1 MYIEEKQVFNL
12 MDTNGRRS
20 DVLNAFNIYLQT
32 LQEIKDDY
40 PSEKWSNYP
49 KSIAQFLFYTKAV
62 EKSKDVFKKHG
73 KFDEFINT
81 LEDDYTA
88 FIEKDSSWIENNL
101 SDVAKVLDES
111 IEKRARHYTSN
122 LVKIGFTDSKRNI
135 SNAGYD
141 YLNGTIKRDPIETFL
156 PLNEINIILI
166 RQLLKLKIFTKEV
179 DGKRFYYSPFFMAL
193 HMLLNGA
200 NIDKN
205 TFSIVIQGSSPYM
218 EKELKQAII
227 NNDISYEELVDY
239 FQNEKVVIP
248 EDIAKNSIIQK
259 DVFCKYF
266 GSSKNKEKIQEIY
279 YSFYLALINFRN
291 HNSKEN
297 YHNLV
302 TCLEDNQELLKKAF
316 GYGKNIFD
324 IGRKDKRLSLDE
336 FIEAN
341 HNHCFIKSNELNR
354 VFYCAFI
361 NSKHIDV
368 MREYADT
375 TTRLLSA
382 TGLFKFNPMP
392 DIAYKDIIALVFPK
406 EFVDNNIFGI
416 VDEEEYSNYEGSIDS
431 YFSNNLPISGI
442 LNYDDNDVN
451 RILNSV
457 IELTGADDLKGV
469 HSVLESKKNE
479 DFILHINEKYTKEE
493 IVRILSL
500 FSDRKNDSK
509 IKKAVND
516 TAPVPTIYEFIVAI
530 AWYYISDEKY
540 NLYDSLNLTLNADF
554 EPVIHAAGGA
564 GDIVINYDNLI
575 LMLEV
580 TLMNKQAQKRGE
592 WEPVLRHS
600 LNLKAENNNKET
612 LTFFVA
618 DELDYNTINIWRAVA
633 AVPLESTF
641 DHKKVDGVI
650 IMPFTNNDMIRFLIE
665 ETSSVKIIEAVKAS
679 FAAVPK
685 ITDVSWREEVLNQL

>member
-302 TCLEDNQELLKKAF
+302 TCLEDNQELLKKGF
-316 GYGKNIFD
+316 W
-324 IGRKDKRLSLDE
+324 L
-336 FIEAN
+336 
-341 HNHCFIKSNELNR
+341 
-354 VFYCAFI
+354 
-361 NSKHIDV
+361 
-368 MREYADT
+368 
-375 TTRLLSA
+375 
-382 TGLFKFNPMP
+382 
-392 DIAYKDIIALVFPK
+392 
-406 EFVDNNIFGI
+406 
-416 VDEEEYSNYEGSIDS
+416 
-431 YFSNNLPISGI
+431 
-442 LNYDDNDVN
+442 
-451 RILNSV
+451 
-457 IELTGADDLKGV
+457 
-469 HSVLESKKNE
+469 
-479 DFILHINEKYTKEE
+479 
-493 IVRILSL
+493 
-500 FSDRKNDSK
+500 
-509 IKKAVND
+509 
-516 TAPVPTIYEFIVAI
+516 
-530 AWYYISDEKY
+530 W
-540 NLYDSLNLTLNADF
+540 
-554 EPVIHAAGGA
+554 
-564 GDIVINYDNLI
+564 
-575 LMLEV
+575 
-580 TLMNKQAQKRGE
+580 
-592 WEPVLRHS
+592 
-600 LNLKAENNNKET
+600 
-612 LTFFVA
+612 
-618 DELDYNTINIWRAVA
+618 
-633 AVPLESTF
+633 
-641 DHKKVDGVI
+641 
-650 IMPFTNNDMIRFLIE
+650 
-665 ETSSVKIIEAVKAS
+665 
-679 FAAVPK
+679 
-685 ITDVSWREEVLNQL
+685 

>member
-431 YFSNNLPISGI
+431 YFCNNLPISGI

-641 DHKKVDGVI
+641 DYKKVDGVI

>member
-40 PSEKWSNYP
+40 PSENWSNYP

-193 HMLLNGA
+193 HMLLNGE

-218 EKELKQAII
+218 GKELKQAII

-248 EDIAKNSIIQK
+248 EDIAKNSIIKK

-336 FIEAN
+336 FIETN
-341 HNHCFIKSNELNR
+341 HNHCFLKSNELNR

-416 VDEEEYSNYEGSIDS
+416 VDEDEYSNYEGSIDS
-431 YFSNNLPISGI
+431 YFCNNFPISGI

-457 IELTGADDLKGV
+457 MELTGADDLKGV

-600 LNLKAENNNKET
+600 LNLKAENDDKET

-641 DHKKVDGVI
+641 DHTKVDGVI
-650 IMPFTNNDMIRFLIE
+650 IMPFTNNDLIRFLIE

-685 ITDVSWREEVLNQL
+685 ITDMSWREDVLNQL

>member
-205 TFSIVIQGSSPYM
+205 TFSIVIQGNSPYM

-431 YFSNNLPISGI
+431 YFCNNLPISGI

-540 NLYDSLNLTLNADF
+540 NLYDSLHLTLNADF

>member
-431 YFSNNLPISGI
+431 YFCNNLPISGI

-618 DELDYNTINIWRAVA
+618 DELDYNTINIRRAVA

>member
-40 PSEKWSNYP
+40 PSENWSNYP

-88 FIEKDSSWIENNL
+88 FFEKDSSWIENNL

-193 HMLLNGA
+193 HMLLNGE

-218 EKELKQAII
+218 GKELKQAII

-248 EDIAKNSIIQK
+248 EDIAKNSIIKK

-279 YSFYLALINFRN
+279 YSFYLALINLRN

-336 FIEAN
+336 FIETN
-341 HNHCFIKSNELNR
+341 HNHCFLKSNELNR

-416 VDEEEYSNYEGSIDS
+416 VDEDVYSNYEGSIDS
-431 YFSNNLPISGI
+431 YFCNNFPISGI

-457 IELTGADDLKGV
+457 MELTGADDLKGV

-554 EPVIHAAGGA
+554 EPVIHATGGA

-600 LNLKAENNNKET
+600 LNLKAENDDKET

-641 DHKKVDGVI
+641 DHTKVDGVI
-650 IMPFTNNDMIRFLIE
+650 IMPFTNNDLIRFLTE

-679 FAAVPK
+679 FAAVHK

>member
-40 PSEKWSNYP
+40 PSENWSNYP

-193 HMLLNGA
+193 HMLLNGE

-218 EKELKQAII
+218 GKELKQAII

-248 EDIAKNSIIQK
+248 EDIARNSIIKK
-259 DVFCKYF
+259 DAFCKYF

-336 FIEAN
+336 FIETN
-341 HNHCFIKSNELNR
+341 HNHCFLKSNELNR

-416 VDEEEYSNYEGSIDS
+416 VDEDEYSNYEGSIDS
-431 YFSNNLPISGI
+431 YFCNNFPISGI

-457 IELTGADDLKGV
+457 MELTGADDLKGV

-500 FSDRKNDSK
+500 FSDRKNDFK

-600 LNLKAENNNKET
+600 LNLKAENDDKET

-641 DHKKVDGVI
+641 DHTKVDGVI
-650 IMPFTNNDMIRFLIE
+650 IMPFTNNDLIRFLTE

>member
-179 DGKRFYYSPFFMAL
+179 DGKRFYYSPFFMAS

-205 TFSIVIQGSSPYM
+205 TFFIVIQGSSPYM

-248 EDIAKNSIIQK
+248 EDIAKNSIIKK

-431 YFSNNLPISGI
+431 YFCNNLPISGI

>member
-40 PSEKWSNYP
+40 PSENWSNYP

-193 HMLLNGA
+193 HMLLNGE

-205 TFSIVIQGSSPYM
+205 TFSIVIQGGSPYM
-218 EKELKQAII
+218 GKELKQAII

-248 EDIAKNSIIQK
+248 EDIAKNSIIKK

-291 HNSKEN
+291 YNSKEN

-336 FIEAN
+336 FIETN
-341 HNHCFIKSNELNR
+341 HNHCFLKSNELNR

-416 VDEEEYSNYEGSIDS
+416 VDEDEYSNYEGSIDS
-431 YFSNNLPISGI
+431 YFCNNFPISGI

-457 IELTGADDLKGV
+457 MELTGADDLKGV

-600 LNLKAENNNKET
+600 LNLKAENDDKET

-641 DHKKVDGVI
+641 DHTKVDGVI
-650 IMPFTNNDMIRFLIE
+650 IMPFTNNDLIRFLTE

>member
-40 PSEKWSNYP
+40 PSENWSNYP

-193 HMLLNGA
+193 HMLLNGE

-218 EKELKQAII
+218 GKELKQAII

-248 EDIAKNSIIQK
+248 EDIAKNSIIKK

-336 FIEAN
+336 FIETN
-341 HNHCFIKSNELNR
+341 HNHCFLKSNELNR

-416 VDEEEYSNYEGSIDS
+416 VDEDEYSNYEGSIDS
-431 YFSNNLPISGI
+431 YFCNNFPISGI

-457 IELTGADDLKGV
+457 MELTGADDLKGV

-554 EPVIHAAGGA
+554 EPVIHATGGA

-600 LNLKAENNNKET
+600 LNLKAENDDKET

-641 DHKKVDGVI
+641 DHTKVDGVI
-650 IMPFTNNDMIRFLIE
+650 IMPFTNNDLIRFLIE

-685 ITDVSWREEVLNQL
+685 ITDMSWREDVLNQL

>member
-279 YSFYLALINFRN
+279 YSFYLALINFR
-291 HNSKEN
+291 
-297 YHNLV
+297 
-302 TCLEDNQELLKKAF
+302 
-316 GYGKNIFD
+316 
-324 IGRKDKRLSLDE
+324 
-336 FIEAN
+336 
-341 HNHCFIKSNELNR
+341 
-354 VFYCAFI
+354 
-361 NSKHIDV
+361 
-368 MREYADT
+368 
-375 TTRLLSA
+375 
-382 TGLFKFNPMP
+382 
-392 DIAYKDIIALVFPK
+392 II
-406 EFVDNNIFGI
+406 I
-416 VDEEEYSNYEGSIDS
+416 V
-431 YFSNNLPISGI
+431 
-442 LNYDDNDVN
+442 
-451 RILNSV
+451 
-457 IELTGADDLKGV
+457 K
-469 HSVLESKKNE
+469 
-479 DFILHINEKYTKEE
+479 
-493 IVRILSL
+493 
-500 FSDRKNDSK
+500 
-509 IKKAVND
+509 
-516 TAPVPTIYEFIVAI
+516 
-530 AWYYISDEKY
+530 
-540 NLYDSLNLTLNADF
+540 
-554 EPVIHAAGGA
+554 
-564 GDIVINYDNLI
+564 
-575 LMLEV
+575 
-580 TLMNKQAQKRGE
+580 
-592 WEPVLRHS
+592 
-600 LNLKAENNNKET
+600 
-612 LTFFVA
+612 
-618 DELDYNTINIWRAVA
+618 
-633 AVPLESTF
+633 
-641 DHKKVDGVI
+641 
-650 IMPFTNNDMIRFLIE
+650 
-665 ETSSVKIIEAVKAS
+665 KIIIIWLHV
-679 FAAVPK
+679 
-685 ITDVSWREEVLNQL
+685 

>member
-1 MYIEEKQVFNL
+1 MFIEDKQVFNL
-12 MDTNGRRS
+12 MDTNGRRN

-40 PSEKWSNYP
+40 PSESWSNYP
-49 KSIAQFLFYTKAV
+49 NSIAQFLFYTKAV

-81 LEDDYTA
+81 LEDDYDA
-88 FIEKDSSWIENNL
+88 FIEKDAFWIENNL
-101 SDVAKVLDES
+101 PDVAKVLDES
-111 IEKRARHYTSN
+111 IEQRARHYSSN
-122 LVKIGFTDSKRNI
+122 LVRIGFTDSKRNI
-135 SNAGYD
+135 SEAGYA
-141 YLNGTIKRDPIETFL
+141 YLNGTTRRDSIESVL
-156 PLNEINIILI
+156 PLDEINIILI
-166 RQLLKLKIFTKEV
+166 RQLAKLKIFTKEI
-179 DGKRFYYSPFFMAL
+179 DGKRSYYSPFFMAL
-193 HMLLNGA
+193 HMLLSDSNV
-200 NIDKN
+200 DKN
-205 TFSIVIQGSSPYM
+205 TFSIVVQGSSPYM
-218 EKELKQAII
+218 DEELKQSII
-227 NNDISYEELVDY
+227 NNDISYEELVDL
-239 FQNEKVVIP
+239 FQNEDVVIP
-248 EDIAKNSIIQK
+248 EDIAKNTIMEK
-259 DVFCKYF
+259 DVFNKYF
-266 GSSKNKEKIQEIY
+266 GTSKNKEKVQAIY
-279 YSFYLALINFRN
+279 YNFYLAINNFRN
-291 HNSKEN
+291 YNSEEN
-297 YHNLV
+297 YHSLV
-302 TCLEDNQELLKKAF
+302 KCLEDNQELLKKAF

-336 FIEAN
+336 FLEAN
-341 HNHCFIKSNELNR
+341 QNHQFLENKELNV
-354 VFYCAFI
+354 VFYGAFI

-375 TTRLLSA
+375 TIRLLSA

-406 EFVDNNIFGI
+406 ELVDNSIFGI
-416 VDEEEYSNYEGSIDS
+416 VNEDDYSSYEGSIDS
-431 YFSNNLPISGI
+431 YYCSDSPISSI
-442 LNYDDNDVN
+442 LNYDADDVN
-451 RILNSV
+451 EILNSV
-457 IELTGADDLKGV
+457 IELTGTDDIEGV

-479 DFILHINEKYTKEE
+479 DLILHIHEKYTKEE

-500 FSDRKNDSK
+500 FSDRRNDHK

-530 AWYYISDEKY
+530 AWYYISEEKY

-600 LNLKAENNNKET
+600 LNLKAENNDKET
-612 LTFFVA
+612 LTFFIA

-641 DHKKVDGVI
+641 DHTKVDGVI
-650 IMPFTNNDMIRFLIE
+650 IMPFTNNDILRFLE
-665 ETSSVKIIEAVKAS
+665 NNVCSSKIISAVKDS
-679 FAAVPK
+679 FISVPK
-685 ITDVSWREEVLNQL
+685 ITDDSWRNIIIEKL

>member
-227 NNDISYEELVDY
+227 NNDIS
-239 FQNEKVVIP
+239 
-248 EDIAKNSIIQK
+248 
-259 DVFCKYF
+259 
-266 GSSKNKEKIQEIY
+266 
-279 YSFYLALINFRN
+279 
-291 HNSKEN
+291 
-297 YHNLV
+297 
-302 TCLEDNQELLKKAF
+302 
-316 GYGKNIFD
+316 
-324 IGRKDKRLSLDE
+324 
-336 FIEAN
+336 
-341 HNHCFIKSNELNR
+341 
-354 VFYCAFI
+354 
-361 NSKHIDV
+361 
-368 MREYADT
+368 
-375 TTRLLSA
+375 
-382 TGLFKFNPMP
+382 
-392 DIAYKDIIALVFPK
+392 
-406 EFVDNNIFGI
+406 
-416 VDEEEYSNYEGSIDS
+416 
-431 YFSNNLPISGI
+431 
-442 LNYDDNDVN
+442 
-451 RILNSV
+451 RI
-457 IELTGADDLKGV
+457 
-469 HSVLESKKNE
+469 
-479 DFILHINEKYTKEE
+479 
-493 IVRILSL
+493 
-500 FSDRKNDSK
+500 
-509 IKKAVND
+509 IKKG
-516 TAPVPTIYEFIVAI
+516 F
-530 AWYYISDEKY
+530 W
-540 NLYDSLNLTLNADF
+540 L
-554 EPVIHAAGGA
+554 
-564 GDIVINYDNLI
+564 
-575 LMLEV
+575 
-580 TLMNKQAQKRGE
+580 
-592 WEPVLRHS
+592 W
-600 LNLKAENNNKET
+600 
-612 LTFFVA
+612 
-618 DELDYNTINIWRAVA
+618 
-633 AVPLESTF
+633 
-641 DHKKVDGVI
+641 
-650 IMPFTNNDMIRFLIE
+650 
-665 ETSSVKIIEAVKAS
+665 
-679 FAAVPK
+679 
-685 ITDVSWREEVLNQL
+685 

>member
-81 LEDDYTA
+81 LEDDCTA

-248 EDIAKNSIIQK
+248 EDIAKNSIIKK

-324 IGRKDKRLSLDE
+324 IGRKDKRLSLDA

-431 YFSNNLPISGI
+431 YFCNNFPISGI

>member
-431 YFSNNLPISGI
+431 YFCNNLPISGI

-580 TLMNKQAQKRGE
+580 TLMNKQAKKRGE

>member
-40 PSEKWSNYP
+40 PSENWSNYP

-193 HMLLNGA
+193 HMLLNGE

-218 EKELKQAII
+218 GKELKQAII

-248 EDIAKNSIIQK
+248 EDIAKNSIIKK

-336 FIEAN
+336 FIETN
-341 HNHCFIKSNELNR
+341 HNHCFLKSNELNR

-416 VDEEEYSNYEGSIDS
+416 VDEDEYSNYEGSIDS
-431 YFSNNLPISGI
+431 YFCNNFPISGI

-457 IELTGADDLKGV
+457 MELTGADDLKGV

-600 LNLKAENNNKET
+600 LNLKAENDDKET

-641 DHKKVDGVI
+641 DHTKVDGVI
-650 IMPFTNNDMIRFLIE
+650 IMPFTNNDLIRFLTE

>member
-193 HMLLNGA
+193 HMLLNVA

-218 EKELKQAII
+218 GKELKQAII

-248 EDIAKNSIIQK
+248 EDIAKNSIIKK

-279 YSFYLALINFRN
+279 YN
-291 HNSKEN
+291 
-297 YHNLV
+297 
-302 TCLEDNQELLKKAF
+302 
-316 GYGKNIFD
+316 
-324 IGRKDKRLSLDE
+324 
-336 FIEAN
+336 
-341 HNHCFIKSNELNR
+341 
-354 VFYCAFI
+354 
-361 NSKHIDV
+361 
-368 MREYADT
+368 
-375 TTRLLSA
+375 
-382 TGLFKFNPMP
+382 
-392 DIAYKDIIALVFPK
+392 
-406 EFVDNNIFGI
+406 
-416 VDEEEYSNYEGSIDS
+416 
-431 YFSNNLPISGI
+431 
-442 LNYDDNDVN
+442 
-451 RILNSV
+451 
-457 IELTGADDLKGV
+457 
-469 HSVLESKKNE
+469 
-479 DFILHINEKYTKEE
+479 
-493 IVRILSL
+493 
-500 FSDRKNDSK
+500 
-509 IKKAVND
+509 
-516 TAPVPTIYEFIVAI
+516 
-530 AWYYISDEKY
+530 
-540 NLYDSLNLTLNADF
+540 
-554 EPVIHAAGGA
+554 
-564 GDIVINYDNLI
+564 
-575 LMLEV
+575 
-580 TLMNKQAQKRGE
+580 
-592 WEPVLRHS
+592 
-600 LNLKAENNNKET
+600 
-612 LTFFVA
+612 
-618 DELDYNTINIWRAVA
+618 
-633 AVPLESTF
+633 
-641 DHKKVDGVI
+641 
-650 IMPFTNNDMIRFLIE
+650 
-665 ETSSVKIIEAVKAS
+665 
-679 FAAVPK
+679 
-685 ITDVSWREEVLNQL
+685 

>member
-1 MYIEEKQVFNL
+1 MFIDDKQVFNL

-32 LQEIKDDY
+32 LQEINDDY
-40 PSEKWSNYP
+40 PSESWSNYP
-49 KSIAQFLFYTKAV
+49 NSLAQFLFYTKV
-62 EKSKDVFKKHG
+62 LEKSKDVFKKHG

-81 LEDDYTA
+81 LDDDYNA
-88 FIEKDSSWIENNL
+88 FIEKDSFWIENNF
-101 SDVAKVLDES
+101 SNVAKVLDES
-111 IEKRARHYTSN
+111 IEQRARHYSSN

-135 SNAGYD
+135 SEAGYA
-141 YLNGTIKRDPIETFL
+141 YLNGTIRRDPIESVL
-156 PLNEINIILI
+156 PLDEINIVLI
-166 RQLLKLKIFTKEV
+166 RQLSKLKIFTNEIE
-179 DGKRFYYSPFFMAL
+179 GKRFYYSPFFMAL
-193 HMLLNGA
+193 HMLLSGG

-218 EKELKQAII
+218 EEELKQSII
-227 NNDISYEELVDY
+227 NNDISYEELVDR
-239 FQNEKVVIP
+239 FQKEDVDTP
-248 EDIAKNSIIQK
+248 EDIATNTIMGKE
-259 DVFCKYF
+259 VFYKHF
-266 GSSKNKEKIQEIY
+266 GSSKNKEKVQAIY
-279 YSFYLALINFRN
+279 YNFYLALTNFRN
-291 HNSKEN
+291 QNSEEN
-297 YHNLV
+297 YHSLV

-336 FIEAN
+336 FLEAN
-341 HNHCFIKSNELNR
+341 QNHQFLENKELN
-354 VFYCAFI
+354 VVLYGAFI

-375 TTRLLSA
+375 TIRLLSA

-406 EFVDNNIFGI
+406 ELVDNNIFGF
-416 VDEEEYSNYEGSIDS
+416 VNEDDYSHYEGSIGS
-431 YFSNNLPISGI
+431 YFCNNFPISNI
-442 LNYDDNDVN
+442 LNYDANDVN
-451 RILNSV
+451 DILDSV
-457 IELTGADDLKGV
+457 MELTGAEDLQGV
-469 HSVLESKKNE
+469 HSLLESKKNA
-479 DFILHINEKYTKEE
+479 DLIRHINEKYTKEE

-500 FSDRKNDSK
+500 FSDRRNDHK

-530 AWYYISDEKY
+530 AWYYISDYKY

-554 EPVIHAAGGA
+554 EPVFHAAGGA

-575 LMLEV
+575 LMIEV

-600 LNLKAENNNKET
+600 LNLKAENSDKET

-633 AVPLESTF
+633 AVPLESTT
-641 DHKKVDGVI
+641 DHTKVDGAI
-650 IMPFTNNDMIRFLIE
+650 IMPFTNKDIIRFLID
-665 ETSSVKIIEAVKAS
+665 ETSSVKIIEAVTTS

-685 ITDVSWREEVLNQL
+685 ITDISWREEVLNQL

>member
-341 HNHCFIKSNELNR
+341 HNYCFIKSNELNR

-431 YFSNNLPISGI
+431 YFCNNLPISGI

>member
-259 DVFCKYF
+259 A
-266 GSSKNKEKIQEIY
+266 NI
-279 YSFYLALINFRN
+279 
-291 HNSKEN
+291 
-297 YHNLV
+297 LV
-302 TCLEDNQELLKKAF
+302 A
-316 GYGKNIFD
+316 
-324 IGRKDKRLSLDE
+324 
-336 FIEAN
+336 
-341 HNHCFIKSNELNR
+341 
-354 VFYCAFI
+354 
-361 NSKHIDV
+361 
-368 MREYADT
+368 
-375 TTRLLSA
+375 
-382 TGLFKFNPMP
+382 P
-392 DIAYKDIIALVFPK
+392 
-406 EFVDNNIFGI
+406 
-416 VDEEEYSNYEGSIDS
+416 
-431 YFSNNLPISGI
+431 
-442 LNYDDNDVN
+442 
-451 RILNSV
+451 
-457 IELTGADDLKGV
+457 
-469 HSVLESKKNE
+469 
-479 DFILHINEKYTKEE
+479 
-493 IVRILSL
+493 
-500 FSDRKNDSK
+500 K
-509 IKKAVND
+509 IKKKFKK
-516 TAPVPTIYEFIVAI
+516 FI
-530 AWYYISDEKY
+530 
-540 NLYDSLNLTLNADF
+540 
-554 EPVIHAAGGA
+554 
-564 GDIVINYDNLI
+564 IVFI
-575 LMLEV
+575 LL
-580 TLMNKQAQKRGE
+580 
-592 WEPVLRHS
+592 
-600 LNLKAENNNKET
+600 
-612 LTFFVA
+612 
-618 DELDYNTINIWRAVA
+618 
-633 AVPLESTF
+633 
-641 DHKKVDGVI
+641 
-650 IMPFTNNDMIRFLIE
+650 
-665 ETSSVKIIEAVKAS
+665 
-679 FAAVPK
+679 
-685 ITDVSWREEVLNQL
+685 